1 MENQTYTMGVFNPN
15 VMINNLNKLPDGVV
29 DIIKT
34 YLTTE
39 EAYDLELSLQSELVQ
54 EQATNWGYDEE
65 FDEEMSD
72 DFYIYDGEEDD
83 GEFYEDEAY
92 YGAEY

>member
-1 MENQTYTMGVFNPN
+1 MKGLIPN

-29 DIIKT
+29 DIIKS
-34 YLTTE
+34 YLSTG
-39 EAYDLELSLQSELVQ
+39 EAYDLELSLQSDLVQ
-54 EQATNWGYDEE
+54 EQATNWGYEEE

-83 GEFYEDEAY
+83 GFYEDEHY
-92 YGAEY
+92 YGDY